1 MREVH
6 TGGAQ
11 GVCPPVFRG
20 SVPLCSVTGLTIEQI
35 EAL

>member
-11 GVCPPVFRG
+11 GVCPPVFT
-20 SVPLCSVTGLTIEQI
+20 LCSVTGLTIEQI